1 MRSGV
6 QVLHTRIKAAF
17 IRRVPSNRNSVN
29 SALVFQIFRFNTFHP
44 YANPLISDNTIF
56 LILDEMSWLENIA
69 STDQQYSE
77 NVFEIPSMPLTPTS
91 SQMNVQSPCF
101 PGNRDPPLSHGYLWN
116 NFSNPCNI
124 STSVNTLSDRGLSPF
139 HSANIQH
146 SNSNRNYRIYRYK

>member
-1 MRSGV
+1 MCSCV
-6 QVLHTRIKAAF
+6 QVFHTRIKAAF
-17 IRRVPSNRNSVN
+17 IRRVPSKRNSVN
-29 SALVFQIFRFNTFHP
+29 SALVSQIFRFNTFHP
-44 YANPLISDNTIF
+44 YASPPISENEIF

-69 STDQQYSE
+69 STDQQYFE

-124 STSVNTLSDRGLSPF
+124 STPVNSLNDRGSSPF